1 MLMSTIENAHVTART
16 RGSAKLLDA
25 WRTRTLSEESLKEIA
40 GALDASPA
48 TVERA
53 HVTGGEQP
61 TGVQLSLRYEGDDV
75 PWCGNDLQFWLQW
88 LRKHG
93 GKPRPPRV
101 IIDGTPFPDLIHV
114 DLEFG
119 SPVAELPQAGLG
131 PIGIDAQLGE
141 LAAGGIRG

>member
-1 MLMSTIENAHVTART
+1 MTTIDPARTATRT

-25 WRTRTLSEESLKEIA
+25 WRTRTLSESSLSEIA
-40 GALDASPA
+40 KALDASPA

-53 HVTGGEQP
+53 HVSGGETP

-75 PWCGNDLQFWLQW
+75 PFCGNDLQFWLDW

-93 GKPRPPRV
+93 GKPRPPRI
-101 IIDGTPFPDLIHV
+101 IIDGIPFPDLVHV

-119 SPVAELPQAGLG
+119 SPSAGPVQAGLG
-131 PIGIDAQLGE
+131 PINVEAQLGE
-141 LAAGGIRG
+141 LGGGGLRG